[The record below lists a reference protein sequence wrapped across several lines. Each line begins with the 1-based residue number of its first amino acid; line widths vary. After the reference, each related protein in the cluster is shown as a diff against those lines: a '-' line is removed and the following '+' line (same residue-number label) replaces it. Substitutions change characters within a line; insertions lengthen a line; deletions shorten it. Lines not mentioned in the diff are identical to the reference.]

1 MHGTKGHVRLPLIKP
16 SAGTCR
22 RVLHHSVS
30 APMPAATLLARL
42 QAARDS
48 GIAQVRRIALE
59 EGGSDASPCPAC
71 NL

>member
-1 MHGTKGHVRLPLIKP
+1 MHRTKGHVWLPLIKL

-48 GIAQVRRIALE
+48 GIAQVRK
-59 EGGSDASPCPAC
+59 SPVQE
-71 NL
+71 